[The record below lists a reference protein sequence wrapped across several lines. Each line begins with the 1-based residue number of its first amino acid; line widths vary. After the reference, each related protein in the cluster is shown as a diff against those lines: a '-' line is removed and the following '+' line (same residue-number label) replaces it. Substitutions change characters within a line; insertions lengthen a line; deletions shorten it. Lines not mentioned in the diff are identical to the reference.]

1 MVLLLHTSLAR
12 GGRYFI
18 AISYSQTLE
27 PRSRTN
33 DQRDD
38 GLSYTPIGCQVV
50 QDTYDMLPYPYRT
63 CIAPFVAKGSLVDHT
78 NPRPKRVVAMV
89 VLTLR
94 DER

>member
-18 AISYSQTLE
+18 AISYGQTLE

-33 DQRDD
+33 DQRDY

-50 QDTYDMLPYPYRT
+50 QDTYDMLPYRT
-63 CIAPFVAKGSLVDHT
+63 WIAPFVAKGSLVDHT